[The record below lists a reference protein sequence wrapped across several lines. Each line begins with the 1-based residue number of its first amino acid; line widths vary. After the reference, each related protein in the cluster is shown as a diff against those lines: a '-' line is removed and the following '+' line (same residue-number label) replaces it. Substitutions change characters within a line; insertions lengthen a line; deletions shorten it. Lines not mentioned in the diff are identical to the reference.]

1 MAPGPARE
9 VADGVYRLG
18 DRLVN
23 WWLVVDRDAATLVDA
38 GLPAQ
43 YPQLAGL
50 LGHLGL
56 AVDAIEAVVVTHGH
70 LDHVAC
76 IAPLA
81 EDTDVDVY
89 VPAADRELATTRPK
103 ADPNVLAHS
112 LNRHGL
118 RTTASY
124 VRQGILRAKP
134 VVSPRTL
141 ADGERVDAPG
151 GLRFVEAPG
160 HTPGGGVFVR
170 DQGDVVFAGDVL
182 VTLDPFSGRTGP
194 RTLPAFD
201 NVDHAGALDALDVV
215 AGTGATT
222 ILPGHGEPWHGD
234 PHVAARQARLASV

>member
-1 MAPGPARE
+1 MAAGSVRE
-9 VADGVYRLG
+9 VAEGVYRLG

-23 WWLVVDRDAATLVDA
+23 WWLVVDRHAATLVDA

-50 LGHLGL
+50 LGRLGL

-70 LDHVAC
+70 PDHVAC

-81 EDTDVDVY
+81 DDTDVDVY

-103 ADPNVLAHS
+103 ADPSVLVHS

-118 RTTASY
+118 RTAASY
-124 VRQGILRAKP
+124 VRQGILRATP
-134 VVSPRTL
+134 VVSPRSL
-141 ADGERVDAPG
+141 VDGERIDAPG

-170 DQGDVVFAGDVL
+170 DQADVVFSGDVL

-201 NVDHAGALDALDVV
+201 NVDHARALEALDVV

-234 PHVAARQARLASV
+234 PLVAARQARTSSS